1 MPTSASTTPEPL
13 TLFPEQG
20 DPQQLFVLV
29 HGEAAGPQ
37 QLLPLAQAC
46 KKTFVNALVVL
57 PYGPVCDDNGL
68 YGWLEPDRAGRGEAA
83 LPERVAHALPAL
95 IDLVRGIQARY
106 GLSCEQTALAGF
118 AEGAMLV
125 LEACSAQ
132 PGLAGRALAFSGR
145 YARLPLQAPPVT
157 TLHLLH
163 GAADRVIPAD
173 RAREAHAHLAELRG
187 DATLDVASTV
197 GHELHEALIRQAL
210 HRLQTCVPLRS
221 WEAALSELGSGPE
234 GRDEEGGDPG
244 AGDSSS
250 GDSPGDGSPGSAAR
264 SNGSPAGG
272 AQGGRS
278 KPTLH

>member
-1 MPTSASTTPEPL
+1 MPTSAPTVPEPL
-13 TLFPEQG
+13 ILFPEQG

-29 HGEAAGPQ
+29 HDSAAGPQ

-46 KKTFVNALVVL
+46 KKAFVNALVVL
-57 PYGPVCDDNGL
+57 PYGPIPGESGQ
-68 YGWLEPDRAGRGEAA
+68 YGWLEPDAEGKGEAA
-83 LPERVAHALPAL
+83 LPERVARALPAL
-95 IDLVRGIQARY
+95 IELVRGLQARY
-106 GLSCEQTALAGF
+106 ALSGEQTALAGF
-118 AEGAMLV
+118 GEGAMLV

-187 DATLDVASTV
+187 DATLDIASTV
-197 GHELHEALIRQAL
+197 GHELHEALIQQAL
-210 HRLQTCVPLRS
+210 HRLQTCLPLRS
-221 WEAALSELGSGPE
+221 WEAALGDLGAAPQGHEDDVDDSVH
-234 GRDEEGGDPG
+234 GGSTAD
-244 AGDSSS
+244 AK
-250 GDSPGDGSPGSAAR
+250 
-264 SNGSPAGG
+264 GG
-272 AQGGRS
+272 G

>member
-1 MPTSASTTPEPL
+1 L
-13 TLFPEQG
+13 ILFPEQG

-57 PYGPVCDDNGL
+57 PYGPVLDDNGQ
-68 YGWLEPDRAGRGEAA
+68 YGWLEPDRADRGEAA

-106 GLSCEQTALAGF
+106 GLSGEQTALAGF

-145 YARLPLQAPPVT
+145 YARLPPQAPPVT

-187 DATLDVASTV
+187 DATLDIASTV

-221 WEAALSELGSGPE
+221 WEAALSELGPEPE
-234 GRDEEGGDPG
+234 GRDEDGGDPA
-244 AGDSSS
+244 AGGLP
-250 GDSPGDGSPGSAAR
+250 GDASPGDASPG
-264 SNGSPAGG
+264 NGSPAGG
-272 AQGGRS
+272 VRGGRG

>member
-1 MPTSASTTPEPL
+1 MPTSAPTVPEPL
-13 TLFPEQG
+13 ILFPEQG

-29 HGEAAGPQ
+29 HGGAAGPQ

-57 PYGPVCDDNGL
+57 PYGPVRDDDGL
-68 YGWLEPDRAGRGEAA
+68 YGWLEPDAGRGEAA

-106 GLSCEQTALAGF
+106 ELSGEQTALAGF

-163 GAADRVIPAD
+163 GAADCVIPAD

-187 DATLDVASTV
+187 DATLDIASTV

-234 GRDEEGGDPG
+234 GRDEDGGDPR
-244 AGDSSS
+244 AGDLPDD
-250 GDSPGDGSPGSAAR
+250 DSPRGGSLGSATR

-272 AQGGRS
+272 AQGGRG